1 MERVN
6 EYFSTV
12 EKKLKQ
18 LVEDHQKLKKERDQL
33 INQTV
38 IYQKT
43 TEEQKEEI
51 EHLKSRVR
59 EMEIAGTVESSGE
72 TDKVKEKIQDLV
84 REIDRCIELLNK

>member
-6 EYFSTV
+6 EYFRAV
-12 EKKLKQ
+12 EHKMKQ
-18 LVEDHQKLKKERDQL
+18 LVEDHQKTKTERDQL

-38 IYQKT
+38 ILKKK

-51 EHLKSRVR
+51 EKLTSQVRALQIARTVGSSEDTARVKGR
-59 EMEIAGTVESSGE
+59 
-72 TDKVKEKIQDLV
+72 IQDLV